1 MTWLHR
7 LLHPHCEHCLEEKR
21 ESRHCESCDTLT
33 RQLEIVQAEK
43 KQLLQSILHPSQPE
57 MREVELPQ
65 PIVPKNKPW
74 NVRRQQYEMQDKEK
88 FDALKLAAERA
99 KEIKATMTK
108 SSTDKLEEEMGVSDG
123 TG

>member
-7 LLHPHCEHCLEEKR
+7 LLHPHCTECIEERR
-21 ESRHCESCDTLT
+21 EAHHCESCDTLT

-43 KQLLQSILHPSQPE
+43 NQLLNNILHPSQPE

-65 PIVPKNKPW
+65 PILPKNVPW
-74 NVRRQQYEMQDKEK
+74 NVRRQQLETRDKEK
-88 FDALKLAAERA
+88 ADALKLAVERA
-99 KEIKATMTK
+99 KEIKSTMAK
-108 SSTDKLEEEMGVSDG
+108 SSTDDLEKELGVDDG